1 MKNFIQMMGALSRD
15 MLFLHGHATSPRTL
29 ADPAKPARDDDDG
42 KVPQQNQQ
50 RDHDVC
56 KAPQAKRTA
65 GPAGWNVVGL
75 R

>member
-15 MLFLHGHATSPRTL
+15 MLFLHGHVTSPRAL
-29 ADPAKPARDDDDG
+29 ADPASSAPDDDG
-42 KVPQQNQQ
+42 KAPQQNKQ
-50 RDHDVC
+50 RAHNVC
-56 KAPQAKRTA
+56 KTSQTKRTA